1 MSRRPEGPSLPPAR
15 RAVLG
20 GTLALA
26 AAALAPGAAIASPR
40 QPDRGTRAFTATDAT
55 YANDAMTSGGD
66 PYVLFDEP
74 SGYYYA
80 YCTGGSDDGYY
91 FGVHRSP
98 DLSTWER
105 LPGGALRADDPKQW
119 GKDWFWAP
127 EVYRNPDTGLY
138 YLFYVARMG
147 STMAEQYF
155 RHADFEEPCS
165 IGVAVSRT
173 PEGPFHNIDDRP
185 LDYHPYKPD
194 YHDVNLIMDADQLTP
209 PATEEEG
216 RTAPLGS
223 YIPMIDAN
231 LLFDEGRIYL
241 YFSSNAY
248 RNWVWDTGLGKYI
261 EESNIAAVELTTHWW
276 RDPEG
281 ATMPTIHPR
290 YVDANART
298 GTADRRRRDGF
309 VPVLTYAADPQPWE
323 DAHVNDHATSGGS
336 KKDRRWEEGS
346 TAWRH
351 DYVHAGERRTLYYLT
366 YSANNF
372 ENQYYGVGYAV
383 ADHPLGPWR
392 KYPDNPVLSQN
403 PDVGMYST
411 GHGSLAA
418 SPDGSELYYVHHG
431 RTSPTS
437 PDRVVYTERLRIDD
451 HRPDAAGHPLLT
463 IDQSTGDEPVPAG
476 TAPFRLTARPAAV
489 NVGGTADVVCVVR
502 SAAGAAFDLSA
513 PENRV
518 RAEVRP
524 AGLASVRVEDGTVT
538 LRGLRRGAARLTL
551 VYQRR
556 RADGSYRDVHQ
567 ARHGGRPE
575 AVKTTVPVVVR

>member
-1 MSRRPEGPSLPPAR
+1 MSREPESSLPPAR

-26 AAALAPGAAIASPR
+26 AAALTPGAAVASAREPG
-40 QPDRGTRAFTATDAT
+40 RGAATDAT
-55 YANDAMTSGGD
+55 YANDAETSGGD

-80 YCTGGSDDGYY
+80 YCTGGSDDGHY

-138 YLFYVARMG
+138 YLFYAARMG
-147 STMAEQYF
+147 SDLAERYF
-155 RHADFEEPCS
+155 RYADFEEPCS

-173 PEGPFHNIDDRP
+173 PEGPFRNIDDRP

-194 YHDVNLIMDADQLTP
+194 YHDVNVIMGADQLTP

-231 LLFDEGRIYL
+231 LLFDDGRIYL

-248 RNWVWDTGLGKYI
+248 RNWVWDTRLGKYI
-261 EESNIAAVELTTHWW
+261 EESNIAAVELTTRWW

-281 ATMPTIHPR
+281 ATMPTVHPR
-290 YVDANART
+290 YADTNA
-298 GTADRRRRDGF
+298 GTEGDGRRRDGF
-309 VPVLTYAADPQPWE
+309 VPVLTYGADPQPWE

-351 DYVHAGERRTLYYLT
+351 TYVHAGERRTVYYLT

-392 KYPDNPVLSQN
+392 KYRENPVLSQN
-403 PDVGMYST
+403 PDVVMYST
-411 GHGSLAA
+411 GHGSLTS

-451 HRPDAAGHPLLT
+451 HRLDAAGRPLLT

-476 TAPFRLTARPAAV
+476 TAPFTLTAEPV
-489 NVGGTADVVCVVR
+489 TVSVGGAADVVCTVR
-502 SAAGAAFDLSA
+502 SAAGAAFDLAA

-518 RAEVRP
+518 RAELRP
-524 AGLASVRVEDGTVT
+524 AGPASARVEDGTVT
-538 LRGLRRGAARLTL
+538 LHGLRRGTARLTL

-567 ARHGGRPE
+567 EARPGARAK
-575 AVKTTVPVVVR
+575 AVTVTVPIVVR

>member
-1 MSRRPEGPSLPPAR
+1 MSHEPARPSIPPAR

-20 GTLALA
+20 GTLAVA
-26 AAALAPGAAIASPR
+26 AAALVPGVASAAPRRGA
-40 QPDRGTRAFTATDAT
+40 QVTDAT
-55 YANDAMTSGGD
+55 YANDAETSGGD

-80 YCTGGSDDGYY
+80 YCTGGSDDGHF

-105 LPGGALRADDPKQW
+105 LPGGALRADDPKRW

-138 YLFYVARMG
+138 FLFYAARMG
-147 STMAEQYF
+147 SAMGEQYF
-155 RHADFEEPCS
+155 GYADFEEPCS

-173 PEGPFHNIDDRP
+173 PEGPFRNIADRP
-185 LDYHPYKPD
+185 IDYHPYKPD
-194 YHDVNLIMDADQLTP
+194 YHDVNLIMGDDQLTP

-248 RNWVWDTGLGKYI
+248 RNWVWDTRLGKYI
-261 EESNIAAVELTTHWW
+261 EESNIAAVELTTRWW

-290 YVDANART
+290 YVDANARA
-298 GTADRRRRDGF
+298 GTSEARRRDGF
-309 VPVLTYAADPQPWE
+309 VPILTYAADPQPWE
-323 DAHVNDHATSGGS
+323 DAHVNDHAKSGGS

-383 ADHPLGPWR
+383 AEHPLGPWR

-411 GHGSLAA
+411 GHGSLTT

-451 HRPDAAGHPLLT
+451 RAAGFPRLT
-463 IDQSTGDEPVPAG
+463 IDQSTGDEPVPSG
-476 TAPFRLTARPAAV
+476 TAPFTFTARPVAV
-489 NVGGTADVVCVVR
+489 RVGGTADTVCAVR
-502 SAAGAAFDLSA
+502 SAAGAAFDLTA
-513 PENRV
+513 PENRL
-518 RAEVRP
+518 RAELRP
-524 AGLASVRVEDGTVT
+524 AGPASVSVEDGRVT
-538 LRGLRRGAARLTL
+538 LRGLRRGTARLTL

-567 ARHGGRPE
+567 ARRGGRPE
-575 AVKTTVPVVVR
+575 AVTVTVPVVVR

>member
-1 MSRRPEGPSLPPAR
+1 MSREPESPFPSPAR
-15 RAVLG
+15 RTVLG

-26 AAALAPGAAIASPR
+26 AAALTPGAAVAAARKPG
-40 QPDRGTRAFTATDAT
+40 RGAVTNAT
-55 YANDAMTSGGD
+55 YANDAETSGGD

-80 YCTGGSDDGYY
+80 YCTGGSDDGYF
-91 FGVHRSP
+91 FGVYRSP
-98 DLSTWER
+98 DLATWER
-105 LPGGALRADDPKQW
+105 LPGGALRADDPKRW

-138 YLFYVARMG
+138 FLFYAARMG
-147 STMAEQYF
+147 SAMGEQYF
-155 RHADFEEPCS
+155 GHADFEEPCS
-165 IGVAVSRT
+165 IGVAVSCT
-173 PEGPFHNIDDRP
+173 PEGPFRNIADRP
-185 LDYHPYKPD
+185 IDYHPYKPD
-194 YHDVNLIMDADQLTP
+194 YHDVNLIMGDDQLTP

-248 RNWVWDTGLGKYI
+248 RNWAWDTRLGKYI
-261 EESNIAAVELTTHWW
+261 EESNIAAVELTTRWW

-290 YVDANART
+290 YADANART
-298 GTADRRRRDGF
+298 GTSEARRRDGF
-309 VPVLTYAADPQPWE
+309 VPILTYAADPQPWE

-392 KYPDNPVLSQN
+392 KYADNPVLSQN

-411 GHGSLAA
+411 GHGSLTT

-451 HRPDAAGHPLLT
+451 HAAGLPRLT
-463 IDQSTGDEPVPAG
+463 IDQSTGDEPVPSG
-476 TAPFRLTARPAAV
+476 TAPFTLTARPVAV
-489 NVGGTADVVCVVR
+489 RVGGTADVVCAVR
-502 SAAGAAFDLSA
+502 SAAGAAFDLAA
-513 PENRV
+513 PENRL
-518 RAEVRP
+518 RAELRP
-524 AGLASVRVEDGTVT
+524 AGAASVSVEDGTVT
-538 LRGLRRGAARLTL
+538 LRGVRRGTARLTL

-567 ARHGGRPE
+567 ARRGGRPE
-575 AVKTTVPVVVR
+575 AVTVTVPVVVR